1 MNQDSGNPGNS
12 DNGSEE
18 ATDHKPDDSGREPYD
33 PRPVSDAE
41 LRDEY
46 SREEVE
52 RWRQEADDYHSQWF
66 SVMENDYG
74 RD

>member
-1 MNQDSGNPGNS
+1 MNQDTSKPEDRDDQGSS
-12 DNGSEE
+12 DG
-18 ATDHKPDDSGREPYD
+18 GQEPYD

-41 LRDEY
+41 LREEY
-46 SREEVE
+46 TREEVE
-52 RWRQEADDYHSQWF
+52 RWRQEADEHHTQWF

>member
-1 MNQDSGNPGNS
+1 MNQDDPKPKDTN
-12 DNGSEE
+12 DQAKASEG
-18 ATDHKPDDSGREPYD
+18 HEPYD

-46 SREEVE
+46 TREEVE
-52 RWRQEADDYHSQWF
+52 RWRREADEHHTQWF

>member
-1 MNQDSGNPGNS
+1 MNPDYDKPTQH
-12 DNGSEE
+12 DNTEPTKEG
-18 ATDHKPDDSGREPYD
+18 HEPYD

-41 LRDEY
+41 LREEY
-46 SREEVE
+46 TQEEVE
-52 RWRQEADDYHSQWF
+52 RWRQEADEHHTQWF